1 MERDSLVPE
10 EALSI
15 LKLFS
20 KEKIPFLVVGG
31 TAMVLHGIPR
41 ATLDID
47 ILIPAQSEI
56 IINLFTATRRVG
68 FRSNETQIL
77 RLASKPNL
85 LIGQWITFEDSK
97 GREFLDI
104 GLEEIKV
111 FKKLLSHAL
120 KRRGEGIT
128 YYVVSLKDME
138 RMKKVSGRPIDLADI
153 ALIQERRKINGKKKK

>member
-1 MERDSLVPE
+1 
-10 EALSI
+10 
-15 LKLFS
+15 
-20 KEKIPFLVVGG
+20 
-31 TAMVLHGIPR
+31 MVLHGIPR

-56 IINLFTATRRVG
+56 IINLFTATRKVG
-68 FRSNETQIL
+68 LRSHETQIL

-85 LIGQWITFEDSK
+85 LVGQWISFKDAK
-97 GREFLDI
+97 GREIFDV
-104 GLEEIKV
+104 GLEEIRI
-111 FKKLLSHAL
+111 FKKLFSRAL

-138 RMKKVSGRPIDLADI
+138 RMKKASGRPIDLADI